1 VQQNILVSHSVVA
14 PSLFGVAPEG
24 SFNAAETA
32 DLFEVFKKTYVDA
45 RQRRLE
51 WMINQMAEL
60 GGYIGQ
66 VKLKD
71 VSPLVTSEAPAQA
84 SCSSYDT
91 RISIQQTGCKCV
103 DGYCNKIK

>member
-51 WMINQMAEL
+51 WMLNQM
-60 GGYIGQ
+60 
-66 VKLKD
+66 
-71 VSPLVTSEAPAQA
+71 S
-84 SCSSYDT
+84 
-91 RISIQQTGCKCV
+91 
-103 DGYCNKIK
+103 